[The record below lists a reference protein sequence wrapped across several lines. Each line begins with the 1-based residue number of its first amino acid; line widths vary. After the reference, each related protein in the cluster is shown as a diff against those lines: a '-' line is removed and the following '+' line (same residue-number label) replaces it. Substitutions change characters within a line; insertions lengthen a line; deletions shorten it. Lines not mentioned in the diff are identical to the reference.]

1 MQAKPDVSIGS
12 CCDFREKGVLI
23 ETRFTS
29 VSKSE
34 FCVEYLGSLA
44 SLLIRL
50 GYHSVTFLEA
60 EP

>member
-29 VSKSE
+29 DKFE
-34 FCVEYLGSLA
+34 FSIEYLGMLA
-44 SLLIRL
+44 
-50 GYHSVTFLEA
+50 
-60 EP
+60 